1 MPKHTPW
8 SRLRV
13 KTSSDPYIHREQ
25 VAYVR
30 GYLLALDD
38 MIKDLELYR
47 NSLRSGVF
55 TDPHKTLMGFLDVI
69 LRSRYQALHTQKVL
83 LLVYKDKE
91 VPRGEAVQAP
101 PDEAE
106 APRPGTEPAQPR
118 DELLGPPGQA
128 EASPRPA
135 SKSERRPKA
144 QSWAQVYEQDD
155 WN

>member
-1 MPKHTPW
+1 MAKPVPW

-13 KTSSDPYIHREQ
+13 KTSPDPYMHREQ
-25 VAYVR
+25 VAYTR

-69 LRSRYQALHTQKVL
+69 LRSRRQALHTEKAL
-83 LLVYKDKE
+83 LLIYRDKE

-101 PDEAE
+101 PDQAE

-118 DELLGPPGQA
+118 DELPGPA
-128 EASPRPA
+128 EQEAAGPRPA
-135 SKSERRPKA
+135 SESGQRAEA
-144 QSWAQVYEQDD
+144 QNWAQV
-155 WN
+155 